1 MAARGMILAA
11 LVNAMLLLLAV
22 GGIAIKGIRRLSEP
36 AEVASATVMAVAT
49 AGIVVNG
56 VTASCHKFKHSTDL
70 LK

>member
-11 LVNAMLLLLAV
+11 LVNAMLLLVAV
-22 GGIAIKGIRRLSEP
+22 GGIAIEGIRRLSEP
-36 AEVASATVMAVAT
+36 AEVANATVMAVAT

-56 VTASCHKFKHSTDL
+56 VTASCHKFKHSMDL